1 MIAILFALLCVWGPG
16 TTPPAQCPAPP
27 TSGRIEFPSA
37 VYLPLVLG
45 LEPAMQKGAGHD
57 R

>member
-27 TSGRIEFPSA
+27 TSGRIESPSA

-45 LEPAMQKGAGHD
+45 LERSMQKGAGHD